1 MAQVEA
7 AEVPELAMEQEMRNI
22 DELGAFMLRSSAP
35 QARVPG
41 AAGPGAPGAPYPP
54 PDALLQPLGPPG
66 AGVDSGPAA
75 LTMSL
80 VSDVSKMGFMSG
92 GNAVNSSEALMSAA
106 LLDADKV
113 KNAAPLLLI

>member
-1 MAQVEA
+1 VEA

-35 QARVPG
+35 QAHARVPG
-41 AAGPGAPGAPYPP
+41 GAGPGAPGAPHPP